1 MPDVT
6 ALLTARG
13 IARSFGRHAALEATD
28 LDVRGG
34 EVLGLVGP
42 NGAGKSTLVAILAGA
57 LAPDAGSVVHA
68 DPAPRVGWVPQRP
81 AQYGRLTAR

>member
-6 ALLTARG
+6 ALLSARG
-13 IARSFGRHAALEATD
+13 IARSFGRHAALEPTS

-42 NGAGKSTLVAILAGA
+42 NGAGKSTLVSILAGA
-57 LAPDAGSVVHA
+57 LTPDRA
-68 DPAPRVGWVPQRP
+68 
-81 AQYGRLTAR
+81 T